1 MEIPHVRFIYAYPLD
16 NNRRRLYS
24 EKGLGYYPSIDQV
37 REKIGKWE
45 VLWNTVN
52 ADNRVILKLLELGKR
67 TPERSLECYIFG
79 AGLNPMSAPLMVPVM
94 RKDVEYSD
102 EEFIE
107 ILIHEIA
114 HVFVGGHRPYFKM
127 IVQKYPTET
136 TLVHNH
142 IIIYALLEKIYSEMF
157 KSKLGD
163 FGRTDLPSDY
173 ARAIEIV
180 KEKGHENL
188 LREYQETL

>member
-67 TPERSLECYIFG
+67 TPERSLECYIF
-79 AGLNPMSAPLMVPVM
+79 
-94 RKDVEYSD
+94 
-102 EEFIE
+102 F
-107 ILIHEIA
+107 
-114 HVFVGGHRPYFKM
+114 
-127 IVQKYPTET
+127 
-136 TLVHNH
+136 TL
-142 IIIYALLEKIYSEMF
+142 
-157 KSKLGD
+157 
-163 FGRTDLPSDY
+163 
-173 ARAIEIV
+173 
-180 KEKGHENL
+180 
-188 LREYQETL
+188 